1 MRLLVIGGVAAGLS
15 AAARARRIDP
25 SLEIVVLEKG
35 ADISYGACGLPYYL
49 EGRVRRAEELIVHT
63 PEYFRKERNIAV
75 RTGARVVSIS
85 HPRREVTLDGGERVH
100 YDRLVIAT
108 GARPRTKDFEGATLP
123 PHVFTLHTLEDAERL
138 KAYLCDKQPKQAVV
152 VGAGCIGLEAA
163 DALRR
168 NGMAVTVVEQGP
180 HVLGRGDAELTKA
193 VRERLERFRVEL
205 QLNTR
210 ISAVERRELV
220 ILATGLRPNVEIA
233 VEGGVEVGRTGAI
246 RVDEHM
252 ETNLPGVFAA
262 GDCAEAPHLV
272 PGRPAYIPSSEEGG
286 VEVGRTG
293 AIRVDEHM
301 ETNLPGVFAAGD
313 CAEAPHLVTG
323 RPAYIP
329 LGTTANKMGRVAG
342 ANAAGRRERFGG
354 VVGTAILN
362 IFGMGVAFSGLSV
375 EHARREGF
383 SPVSARIAAPSRPGY
398 FGGKPHHAGTGGGA
412 RTGPAGGGGAP
423 ESLPAGAR
431 PPPPPRPSR
440 LFGRHPHPG
449 GPGGGGRKSRDGWGR
464 R

>member
-35 ADISYGACGLPYYL
+35 AEISYGACGLPYYL
-49 EGRVRRAEELIVHT
+49 EGRVSRSEQLIVYT

-85 HPRREVTLDGGERVH
+85 HPRREVALDAGERVH
-100 YDRLVIAT
+100 YDRLAIAT
-108 GARPRTKDFEGATLP
+108 GARPRIADFEGATA

-138 KAYLCDKQPKQAVV
+138 KAYLRDKQPKRAVV
-152 VGAGCIGLEAA
+152 IGAGYIGLETA

-168 NGMAVTVVEQGP
+168 NGLAVTVVERGA

-193 VRERLERFRVEL
+193 VRERLERFHVEL

-210 ISAVERRELV
+210 IADVAGYALA
-220 ILATGLRPNVEIA
+220 ILATGLLPNVEIA
-233 VEGGVEVGRTGAI
+233 VEAGVEVGRTGAI

-252 ETNLPGVFAA
+252 ETNLPGVYAA
-262 GDCAEAPHLV
+262 GDCAEAL
-272 PGRPAYIPSSEEGG
+272 
-286 VEVGRTG
+286 
-293 AIRVDEHM
+293 
-301 ETNLPGVFAAGD
+301 
-313 CAEAPHLVTG
+313 HLVTG

-362 IFGMGVAFSGLSV
+362 VFGLGVAFSGLSV
-375 EHARREGF
+375 DQARREGF
-383 SPVSARIAAPSRPGY
+383 SPVSARIAAPSRAGY
-398 FGGKPHHAGTGGGA
+398 FDGKPIAVELVADAGTRRLLGGSVWGEDGA
-412 RTGPAGGGGAP
+412 EGRINVIATALHNRMRVEELEQLDLAYAP
-423 ESLPAGAR
+423 PFATVWDPVLIAAR
-431 PPPPPRPSR
+431 QLS
-440 LFGRHPHPG
+440 
-449 GPGGGGRKSRDGWGR
+449 KMV
-464 R
+464 

>member
-49 EGRVRRAEELIVHT
+49 EGRVPRAEQLTVYT

-85 HPRREVTLDGGERVH
+85 HPRREVTLEGGERMH
-100 YDRLVIAT
+100 YDRVIIAT
-108 GARPRTKDFEGATLP
+108 GARPRNADFEGAAQ
-123 PHVFTLHTLEDAERL
+123 PHVFTLHTLDDAERL
-138 KAYLCDKQPKQAVV
+138 KAYLRDKRPRQAVV
-152 VGAGCIGLEAA
+152 IGAGYIGLETA

-168 NGMAVTVVEQGP
+168 NGLAVTVVERGA
-180 HVLGRGDAELTKA
+180 HVLGRADAELTKA

-210 ISAVERRELV
+210 ISDVTRYDVA

-233 VEGGVEVGRTGAI
+233 AEAGAEVGRTGAI

-252 ETNLPGVFAA
+252 ETNLPGVYAA
-262 GDCAEAPHLV
+262 GDCAEAVHLV
-272 PGRPAYIPSSEEGG
+272 A
-286 VEVGRTG
+286 
-293 AIRVDEHM
+293 
-301 ETNLPGVFAAGD
+301 
-313 CAEAPHLVTG
+313 G

-342 ANAAGRRERFGG
+342 ANAAGRRECFAG

-362 IFGMGVAFSGLSV
+362 VFGLGVAFSGLSV
-375 EHARREGF
+375 DQARREGF
-383 SPVSARIAAPSRPGY
+383 SPVSARITARSRPGY
-398 FGGKPHHAGTGGGA
+398 FDGKPLTVELVADAATRRLLGGSVWSEDGA
-412 RTGPAGGGGAP
+412 EGRINVVATALHNRMRVEDLEQLDLAYAP
-423 ESLPAGAR
+423 PFATVWDPVLIAAQQLS
-431 PPPPPRPSR
+431 
-440 LFGRHPHPG
+440 
-449 GPGGGGRKSRDGWGR
+449 KMV
-464 R
+464 

>member
-152 VGAGCIGLEAA
+152 VGAGYIGLEAA

-168 NGMAVTVVEQGP
+168 NGLAVTVVEQGP

-272 PGRPAYIPSSEEGG
+272 
-286 VEVGRTG
+286 
-293 AIRVDEHM
+293 
-301 ETNLPGVFAAGD
+301 
-313 CAEAPHLVTG
+313 TG

-375 EHARREGF
+375 EQARREGF

-398 FGGKPHHAGTGGGA
+398 FGGKPITVELVADAATRRLLGGSVWGEDGVEGRINVIA
-412 RTGPAGGGGAP
+412 TALHNRMRVEDLEQLDLAYAP
-423 ESLPAGAR
+423 PFATVWDPVLIAAQQLS
-431 PPPPPRPSR
+431 
-440 LFGRHPHPG
+440 
-449 GPGGGGRKSRDGWGR
+449 KMV
-464 R
+464 

>member
-152 VGAGCIGLEAA
+152 VGAGYIGLEAA

-168 NGMAVTVVEQGP
+168 NGMAVAVVEQGP

-233 VEGGVEVGRTGAI
+233 V
-246 RVDEHM
+246 
-252 ETNLPGVFAA
+252 
-262 GDCAEAPHLV
+262 
-272 PGRPAYIPSSEEGG
+272 EGG

-398 FGGKPHHAGTGGGA
+398 FGGKPITVELVADAATRRLLGGSVWGEDGVEGRINVIA
-412 RTGPAGGGGAP
+412 TALHNRMRVEDLEQLDLAYAP
-423 ESLPAGAR
+423 PFATVWDPVLIAAQQLS
-431 PPPPPRPSR
+431 
-440 LFGRHPHPG
+440 
-449 GPGGGGRKSRDGWGR
+449 KMV
-464 R
+464 

>member
-1 MRLLVIGGVAAGLS
+1 MLLLVIGGVAAGLS

-25 SLEIVVLEKG
+25 SREIVVLEKG

-75 RTGARVVSIS
+75 RT
-85 HPRREVTLDGGERVH
+85 GERVH

-152 VGAGCIGLEAA
+152 VGAGYIGLEAA

-168 NGMAVTVVEQGP
+168 NGMAVAVVEQGP

-193 VRERLERFRVEL
+193 VRERLERSRVEL

-210 ISAVERRELV
+210 SSAVERRELV

-233 VEGGVEVGRTGAI
+233 V
-246 RVDEHM
+246 
-252 ETNLPGVFAA
+252 
-262 GDCAEAPHLV
+262 
-272 PGRPAYIPSSEEGG
+272 EGG

-383 SPVSARIAAPSRPGY
+383 SSVSARIAAPSRPGY
-398 FGGKPHHAGTGGGA
+398 FGGKPITVELVADAATRRLLGGSVWGEDGVEGRINVIA
-412 RTGPAGGGGAP
+412 TALHNRMRVEDLEQLDLAYAP
-423 ESLPAGAR
+423 PFATVWDPVLIAAQQLS
-431 PPPPPRPSR
+431 
-440 LFGRHPHPG
+440 
-449 GPGGGGRKSRDGWGR
+449 KMV
-464 R
+464 

>member
-35 ADISYGACGLPYYL
+35 TDISYGACGLPYYL

-152 VGAGCIGLEAA
+152 VGAGYIGLEAA

-168 NGMAVTVVEQGP
+168 NGMAVAVVEQGP

-272 PGRPAYIPSSEEGG
+272 
-286 VEVGRTG
+286 
-293 AIRVDEHM
+293 
-301 ETNLPGVFAAGD
+301 
-313 CAEAPHLVTG
+313 TG

-362 IFGMGVAFSGLSV
+362 IFGMGMAFSGLSV
-375 EHARREGF
+375 EQARREGF
-383 SPVSARIAAPSRPGY
+383 SPVAARIAAPSRPGY
-398 FGGKPHHAGTGGGA
+398 FGGKPITVELVADAATRRLLGGSVWGEDGVEGRINVIA
-412 RTGPAGGGGAP
+412 TALHNRMRVEDLEQLDLAYAP
-423 ESLPAGAR
+423 PFATVWDPVLIAAQQLS
-431 PPPPPRPSR
+431 
-440 LFGRHPHPG
+440 
-449 GPGGGGRKSRDGWGR
+449 KMV
-464 R
+464 

>member
-25 SLEIVVLEKG
+25 SLEIAVLEKG
-35 ADISYGACGLPYYL
+35 AAISYGACGLPYYL
-49 EGRVRRAEELIVHT
+49 EGRVRRAEQLIVYT
-63 PEYFRKERNIAV
+63 PEYFRKERNIEV

-85 HPRREVTLDGGERVH
+85 HPRREVALDGGERVH

-108 GARPRTKDFEGATLP
+108 GARPRTTDFEGATL

-138 KAYLCDKQPKQAVV
+138 KAYLRDKQPKQAAVI
-152 VGAGCIGLEAA
+152 GAGYIGLETA

-168 NGMAVTVVEQGP
+168 NGLAVTVVEQGP
-180 HVLGRGDAELTKA
+180 QVLGRGDAELTKA
-193 VRERLERFRVEL
+193 VRERLERFRVDL

-210 ISAVERRELV
+210 ISDVERYDLV

-233 VEGGVEVGRTGAI
+233 VEAGVEVGRTGAI

-252 ETNLPGVFAA
+252 ETNLPGVYAA
-262 GDCAEAPHLV
+262 GDCAEAL
-272 PGRPAYIPSSEEGG
+272 
-286 VEVGRTG
+286 
-293 AIRVDEHM
+293 
-301 ETNLPGVFAAGD
+301 
-313 CAEAPHLVTG
+313 HLVTG

-354 VVGTAILN
+354 VVGTAVLN

-375 EHARREGF
+375 DQARREGF
-383 SPVSARIAAPSRPGY
+383 SPVSARITARSRPGY
-398 FGGKPHHAGTGGGA
+398 FGGKPITVELVADAATRRLLGGSVWGEEGVEGRVNVIA
-412 RTGPAGGGGAP
+412 TALHNRMRVEDLEQLDLAYAP
-423 ESLPAGAR
+423 PFATVWDPVLIAAQQLS
-431 PPPPPRPSR
+431 
-440 LFGRHPHPG
+440 
-449 GPGGGGRKSRDGWGR
+449 KMV
-464 R
+464 

>member
-152 VGAGCIGLEAA
+152 VGAGYIGLEAA

-233 VEGGVEVGRTGAI
+233 V
-246 RVDEHM
+246 
-252 ETNLPGVFAA
+252 
-262 GDCAEAPHLV
+262 
-272 PGRPAYIPSSEEGG
+272 EGG

-398 FGGKPHHAGTGGGA
+398 FGGKPITVELVADAATRRLLGGSVWGEDGVEGRINVIA
-412 RTGPAGGGGAP
+412 TALHNRMRVEDLEQLDLAYAP
-423 ESLPAGAR
+423 PFATVWDPVLIAAQQLS
-431 PPPPPRPSR
+431 
-440 LFGRHPHPG
+440 
-449 GPGGGGRKSRDGWGR
+449 KMV
-464 R
+464 

>member
-152 VGAGCIGLEAA
+152 VGAGYIGLEAA

-168 NGMAVTVVEQGP
+168 NGLAVTVVEQGP

-272 PGRPAYIPSSEEGG
+272 
-286 VEVGRTG
+286 
-293 AIRVDEHM
+293 
-301 ETNLPGVFAAGD
+301 
-313 CAEAPHLVTG
+313 TG

-375 EHARREGF
+375 EQARREGF

-398 FGGKPHHAGTGGGA
+398 FGGKPITVELVADAATRRLLGGSVWGEDGVEGRINVIA
-412 RTGPAGGGGAP
+412 TALHNRMRVEDLEQLDLAYAP
-423 ESLPAGAR
+423 PFATVWDPVLIAAQQ
-431 PPPPPRPSR
+431 
-440 LFGRHPHPG
+440 LI
-449 GPGGGGRKSRDGWGR
+449 KMV
-464 R
+464 

>member
-1 MRLLVIGGVAAGLS
+1 MALVVIGGVAAGLS

-25 SLEIVVLEKG
+25 RLDILVLEKG
-35 ADISYGACGLPYYL
+35 PAVSYGACGLPYFV
-49 EGRVRRAEELIVHT
+49 EGRVREARQLIVHT

-152 VGAGCIGLEAA
+152 VGAGYIGLEAA

-233 VEGGVEVGRTGAI
+233 V
-246 RVDEHM
+246 
-252 ETNLPGVFAA
+252 
-262 GDCAEAPHLV
+262 
-272 PGRPAYIPSSEEGG
+272 EGG

-398 FGGKPHHAGTGGGA
+398 FGGKPITVELVADAATRRLLGGSVWGEDGVEGRINVIA
-412 RTGPAGGGGAP
+412 TALHNRMRVEDLEQLDLAYAP
-423 ESLPAGAR
+423 PFATVWDPVLIAAQQ
-431 PPPPPRPSR
+431 
-440 LFGRHPHPG
+440 LI
-449 GPGGGGRKSRDGWGR
+449 KMV
-464 R
+464 